1 MTSIAKR
8 LRSVR
13 WTLAFVLALGL
24 VAGLIGGRDAG
35 ARDRERAR
43 WVAAWGFSI
52 QGLAPATTI
61 VANETVRMI
70 ARPTIS
76 GGFVRVLLENTFA
89 TVPLT
94 IGSASIG
101 YRNNGAQ
108 LVPESSHPLTFSG
121 SPSVTI
127 PAGASVYTDALPFV
141 ARAWEDVAVSL
152 YVPGNATGQVSR
164 HGNARTTSYGLRLL
178 PTGI

>member
-1 MTSIAKR
+1 MPSSIPLSTRSNARSRMWAPHRAAPTPFARGLALQLLHRERGPMTSIAKR

-94 IGSASIG
+94 ISSAFI
-101 YRNNGAQ
+101 R
-108 LVPESSHPLTFSG
+108 
-121 SPSVTI
+121 
-127 PAGASVYTDALPFV
+127 
-141 ARAWEDVAVSL
+141 
-152 YVPGNATGQVSR
+152 
-164 HGNARTTSYGLRLL
+164 
-178 PTGI
+178 